1 MAVPSSAI
9 KASGVDLR
17 RSDSKDTHDIVDVT
31 PDKDHVVTNETH
43 DKSPV
48 SDTDSVTRE
57 KKDVTEPVQYIG
69 KCPDGTTFVVPET
82 EDMLTNLF
90 DPRITKSLSDI
101 IIVSILAFFVS
112 IFFIV
117 PASFRVPTYLFLFA
131 FWRLA
136 YNGGI
141 GWLLHNQSNYHKLT
155 KWAVKYQVFTKQ
167 DSWWHKLL
175 KKEFETRFANQP
187 AYSFYDVPVE
197 FNTWILFRHVVDLI
211 LMSDFTCYFM
221 LAWSCA
227 LSVRTN
233 QPWWLVI
240 GRWCAGLLML
250 AFNLWAK
257 TDAHRVVKDY
267 AWYWGDFFFLKDME
281 LTFDGVFEMAPH
293 PMYSIGYA
301 GFYAASLMACSYT
314 LFLASLAGHA
324 AQFVFLNIVEN
335 PHIEKTYNPHQPKQ
349 RRKASH
355 VRNRDSVQIER
366 TTIEDLPSSILEEDE
381 SVEVVGSIP
390 ADAKSQETVGSI
402 LEPEAAQKHSLPPLV
417 VFNNFQITR
426 VTDIMTVGAAAYT
439 LLLYFLPDNSLWYT
453 VTFVMALS
461 ARLFHTLGLGII
473 LRRQSERRSFTK
485 TFLKFGIY
493 PFEAYEQWQV
503 WYNLSTVLSYTTFG
517 LFCLRQWR
525 APSTDPLW
533 PLKYILGLLLVALHS
548 WTSKS
553 IYDSLGHFGWF
564 YGDFF
569 LDRKQSLTY
578 SGIYRYLNNPER
590 FFGIAGVWGLA
601 LMTNSPGV
609 GILAFLWTLEGMAF
623 IKFVEQPHMQRVYGT
638 NIRHDAGVTKTVKN
652 ALKLPSPF
660 EKRVRQFQG
669 SVDKVINDTLTVVE
683 EFIGLAK
690 PTLSEVVNDSRILL
704 RQYPAK
710 LTLTRML
717 DVPDNIDTGDYGLE
731 LVGGKS
737 AKIATPNLN
746 ASSPATPNR
755 TTYSFGEPIHV
766 KWKSSAN
773 RSAKDWIGLYRV
785 HDNTSSE
792 VTSLP
797 SRGRWA
803 AVDPSGHESHTD
815 GIVTP
820 GSTSG
825 EVVFR
830 GDTLFWETGV
840 YEFRYHHAGKHTVLT
855 TSAPFEIVA
864 EKIDLAQHDAKSL
877 ASELL
882 PIVQRCFSLSME
894 FPPEETDDYWAL
906 EEPKVV
912 QRVQEAV
919 QAYFGIELAQEVLL
933 SDESVEELAGRLLRV
948 RDALRGLTKSE
959 TKE

>member
-1 MAVPSSAI
+1 MAVPSQAI
-9 KASGVDLR
+9 KASA
-17 RSDSKDTHDIVDVT
+17 VDVGQVKRRNENLDSNGDT
-31 PDKDHVVTNETH
+31 KAVDTKVDTKAVDTNAVDTKATLNTDVDTKENANS
-43 DKSPV
+43 SPQPTV
-48 SDTDSVTRE
+48 
-57 KKDVTEPVQYIG
+57 YIG
-69 KCPDGTTFVVPET
+69 KCPDGTTFEVPET

-90 DPRITKSLSDI
+90 DPRISKSLTDV
-101 IIVSILAFFVS
+101 IIVSILGTFVGLFFV
-112 IFFIV
+112 V
-117 PASFRVPTYLFLFA
+117 PLSWRVPLYLFLFA
-131 FWRLA
+131 VWRLA

-155 KWAVKYQVFTKQ
+155 KWALKYKVFDKNNKT
-167 DSWWHKLL
+167 WWHQLIRR
-175 KKEFETRFANQP
+175 EFETRFQNQP
-187 AYSFYDVPVE
+187 NYSFYDVPVE

-240 GRWCAGLLML
+240 GRWLAGALML

-324 AQFVFLNIVEN
+324 AQFVFLSVVEN

-355 VRNRDSVQIER
+355 VRDR
-366 TTIEDLPSSILEEDE
+366 SSIQLDQKQRDELAAIVEGDE
-381 SVEVVGSIP
+381 SVSIASTP
-390 ADAKSQETVGSI
+390 ISTTFDEPETV
-402 LEPEAAQKHSLPPLV
+402 QKHSLPPLV
-417 VFNNFQITR
+417 VFSNFQITR
-426 VTDIMTVGAAAYT
+426 VTDIMTVGAAVYT
-439 LLLYFLPDNSLWYT
+439 MLLYFLPANRLWYT
-453 VTFVMALS
+453 VTFFMALS

-503 WYNLSTVLSYTTFG
+503 WYNVSTVLSYTTFG

-533 PLKYILGLLLVALHS
+533 PLKYILGALLVALHG

-553 IYDSLGHFGWF
+553 IHDSLGHFGWF

-569 LDRKQSLTY
+569 LDRKQNLTY

-590 FFGIAGVWGLA
+590 FFGIAGIWGLT

-623 IKFVEQPHMQRVYGT
+623 IKFVEQPHMQRIYGT
-638 NIRHDAGVTKTVKN
+638 NIRHDAGVTKTIKN
-652 ALKLPSPF
+652 SIKLPSPF

-690 PTLSEVVNDSRILL
+690 PTLNEVVNDSKILL

-717 DVPDNIDTGDYGLE
+717 DVPENIDTAEYSVK
-731 LVGGKS
+731 LVGGEKCADS
-737 AKIATPNLN
+737 
-746 ASSPATPNR
+746 NR
-755 TTYSFGEPIHV
+755 ISYAFGAPIHV
-766 KWKSSAN
+766 KWQSSAN

-785 HDNTSSE
+785 HDNTSPE

-797 SRGRWA
+797 SKGRWSGI
-803 AVDPSGHESHTD
+803 DETGHESHLD
-815 GIVTP
+815 GIV
-820 GSTSG
+820 SSSKTSG

-830 GDTLFWETGV
+830 GDTLFWECGV

-855 TSAPFEIVA
+855 TSEPFEIVA
-864 EKIDLAQHDAKSL
+864 PKIDLAEEADAKSL
-877 ASELL
+877 ALEIL

-894 FPPEETDDYWAL
+894 FPPEEVDDYWAL
-906 EEPKVV
+906 EEPKVIS
-912 QRVQEAV
+912 RVQAAV
-919 QAYFGIELAQEVLL
+919 QAYFNVELAQEVLQ
-933 SDESVEELAGRLLRV
+933 SDESVENLAERLLRI
-948 RDALRGLTKSE
+948 RDALKGLTV
-959 TKE
+959 

>member
-1 MAVPSSAI
+1 MAVPSAAI
-9 KASGVDLR
+9 KASGVDMEGLKKR
-17 RSDSKDTHDIVDVT
+17 HDTQL
-31 PDKDHVVTNETH
+31 
-43 DKSPV
+43 
-48 SDTDSVTRE
+48 DTDNNIKEEETQIEE
-57 KKDVTEPVQYIG
+57 KKDIIDEKLSEKAADEKTTEPIAYVG
-69 KCPDGTTFVVPET
+69 KCPDGTTFIVPET

-90 DPRITKSLSDI
+90 DPRITKSLTDV
-101 IIVSILAFFVS
+101 IIVSILATFMGLFFV
-112 IFFIV
+112 V
-117 PASFRVPTYLFLFA
+117 PKSWRVPVYLFLFA

-141 GWLLHNQSNYHKLT
+141 GWLLHNQSNYSKLT
-155 KWAVKYQVFTKQ
+155 KWALKYKVFDKDNKT
-167 DSWWHKLL
+167 WWHQLIKR
-175 KKEFETRFANQP
+175 EFETRFQNQP
-187 AYSFYDVPVE
+187 NYSFYEVPVE

-240 GRWCAGLLML
+240 GRWLAGALML

-324 AQFVFLNIVEN
+324 AQFVFLSIVEN

-355 VRNRDSVQIER
+355 VRDRSSVQLALDQKQKDELSAIVEG
-366 TTIEDLPSSILEEDE
+366 DE
-381 SVEVVGSIP
+381 SISIASTP
-390 ADAKSQETVGSI
+390 ISATFDEPETV
-402 LEPEAAQKHSLPPLV
+402 QKHSLPPLV
-417 VFNNFQITR
+417 VFSNFQITR
-426 VTDIMTVGAAAYT
+426 VTDIMTIGAAVYT
-439 LLLYFLPDNSLWYT
+439 MLLYFLPANRLWYT
-453 VTFVMALS
+453 VTFLMAFS

-525 APSTDPLW
+525 APATDPLW
-533 PLKYILGLLLVALHS
+533 PLKYILGALLVALHC

-553 IYDSLGHFGWF
+553 IHDSLGHFGWF

-569 LDRKQSLTY
+569 LDRKQNLTY

-590 FFGIAGVWGLA
+590 FFGIAGIWGLT

-623 IKFVEQPHMQRVYGT
+623 IKFVEQPHMQRIYGT
-638 NIRHDAGVTKTVKN
+638 NIRHDAGVTKTIKN
-652 ALKLPSPF
+652 SLKLPSPF

-690 PTLSEVVNDSRILL
+690 PTLNEVVNDSKILL

-717 DVPDNIDTGDYGLE
+717 DVPENIDTAEYSVK
-731 LVGGKS
+731 LVGGETCAESK
-737 AKIATPNLN
+737 
-746 ASSPATPNR
+746 R
-755 TTYSFGEPIHV
+755 TSYAFGAPIHV
-766 KWKSSAN
+766 KWQSSAN

-785 HDNTSSE
+785 HDNTSPE
-792 VTSLP
+792 VTSVP
-797 SRGRWA
+797 SKGRWSGI
-803 AVDPSGHESHTD
+803 DETGHESHLD
-815 GIVTP
+815 GIVSSSKTN
-820 GSTSG
+820 G

-830 GDTLFWETGV
+830 GDTLFWECGV
-840 YEFRYHHAGKHTVLT
+840 YEFRYHHAGKHTVLS
-855 TSAPFEIVA
+855 TSEPFEIVA
-864 EKIDLAQHDAKSL
+864 PKIDLSKEADAKSL
-877 ASELL
+877 ALEIL

-894 FPPEETDDYWAL
+894 FPPEEVDDYWAL
-906 EEPKVV
+906 EEPKVIN
-912 QRVQEAV
+912 RVQAAI
-919 QAYFGIELAQEVLL
+919 QAYFNVELAQEVLQ
-933 SDESVEELAGRLLRV
+933 SDESVENLAERLLRI
-948 RDALRGLTKSE
+948 RDALKGLTV
-959 TKE
+959 